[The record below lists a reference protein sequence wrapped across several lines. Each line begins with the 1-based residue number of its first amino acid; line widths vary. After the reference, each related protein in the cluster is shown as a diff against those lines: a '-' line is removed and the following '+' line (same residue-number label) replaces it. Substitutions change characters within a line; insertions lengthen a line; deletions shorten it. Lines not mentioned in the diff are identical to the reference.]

1 MRIRSLV
8 IGSSLT
14 ALAAAG
20 LVGSTASATPPS
32 VPPPIPSPAPPPE
45 ASLDGPHN
53 WHSNG
58 IKLKISGDAVVR
70 NFTLTYGP
78 GVNSGWHRHPGL
90 VMATVQSGSVYRTL
104 PCQHRKRFGAGHAF
118 VEVGPHFVENRGSVD
133 AVLIITQIAPAG
145 TTGAAFRE
153 DLPAPNCH
161 PKS

>member
-90 VMATVQSGSVYRTL
+90 VLATVVSGTVYRSVRAVPGRLDPVGPRSYGHPHVDPSTSEGCHDR
-104 PCQHRKRFGAGHAF
+104 PAGH
-118 VEVGPHFVENRGSVD
+118 RD
-133 AVLIITQIAPAG
+133 AQ
-145 TTGAAFRE
+145 GAVAR
-153 DLPAPNCH
+153 PQ
-161 PKS
+161 